1 MHVKPLRGS
10 NALVFMITINRIT
23 PSVWSER
30 QTQTKTL
37 LNELLP
43 SDLT

>member
-23 PSVWSER
+23 PSVWSVR
-30 QTQTKTL
+30 QSHNPQDP
-37 LNELLP
+37 NQRP
-43 SDLT
+43 Y